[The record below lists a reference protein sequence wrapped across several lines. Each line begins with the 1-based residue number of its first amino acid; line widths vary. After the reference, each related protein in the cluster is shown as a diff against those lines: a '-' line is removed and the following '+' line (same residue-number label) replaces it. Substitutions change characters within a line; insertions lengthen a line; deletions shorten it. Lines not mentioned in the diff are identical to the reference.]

1 MSPVSSGAQISLAAS
16 VAALSEGPQIKPQT
30 QTIPRAKTKS
40 QVFYFDQTSG
50 LASLIMFW

>member
-1 MSPVSSGAQISLAAS
+1 LAAS